1 MKLKFIKSVIAFCLT
16 VTLAFNSVILTFA
29 SPEDFYDLPLETQQQ
44 QQERLLKLLP
54 DLYKNLQLCAYNS
67 SLAKELNHI
76 NLIQEISELKETQE
90 KQKALLTEV
99 QNSQQIINDS
109 LQQLEEQLNE
119 QQGKQLQ
126 ELQKEQKEKQEKL
139 QKLQEE
145 AENRQSLLEASQKLQ
160 KTLEKTLY
168 SQVLQELPNLIKLSY
183 EINDNY
189 DNIDF
194 TRRKENFLNKLQ
206 DVIQELQRQEVEQL
220 QYQCNKQKE
229 EITNCKQ
236 LLSAQISLLSAE
248 LPTLQ

>member
-90 KQKALLTEV
+90 KQKSLLTEV